1 MNEFI
6 YWILGLSVW
15 IALSLL
21 ALFIWNNIKEK
32 KAEDKA
38 SKILKEAEKKSE
50 ELLEKSKKESLE
62 IIKKAEKQKVES
74 LRKKKK

>member
-1 MNEFI
+1 MNELI

-15 IALSLL
+15 IALSFL
-21 ALFIWNNIKEK
+21 ALFIWNNMKEK

-50 ELLEKSKKESLE
+50 ELLEF
-62 IIKKAEKQKVES
+62 Q
-74 LRKKKK
+74 KKKKI

>member
-1 MNEFI
+1 MDEFI

-62 IIKKAEKQKVES
+62 IIKKAEKTES
-74 LRKKKK
+74 RILEK